1 MFTQNVNF
9 TGGVIH
15 IIDTVLTLPA
25 SDSST
30 AAAANLT
37 SLAGALTAA
46 KLVQTVDFLS
56 DVTIFSPSNAAFQAI
71 GSAVGN
77 LTTEQVTSILEY
89 HVVQGTVGYSSS
101 LSNTTLK
108 TVNGANV
115 TITIEN
121 GTVFINSAKVLTPN
135 VLVNNGVVHVID
147 GYANFS
153 LILYPSRRPFHLK
166 HL

>member
-1 MFTQNVNF
+1 LNKTNLKKNVNF

-25 SDSST
+25 TDSST

-37 SLAGALTAA
+37 SVAGALTSAN
-46 KLVQTVDFLS
+46 LVQKVNSLS
-56 DVTIFSPSNAAFQAI
+56 DVTIFAPSNVAFQSI
-71 GSAVGN
+71 GSVIGN
-77 LTTEQVTSILEY
+77 LSTEQLISILEY
-89 HVVQGTVGYSSS
+89 HVVKGTVGYSTI
-101 LSNTTLK
+101 LSNMSLP

-121 GTVFINSAKVLTPN
+121 GTVFVNSAKVVTPD

-147 GYANFS
+147 GYITLVFFRS
-153 LILYPSRRPFHLK
+153 SH
-166 HL
+166 